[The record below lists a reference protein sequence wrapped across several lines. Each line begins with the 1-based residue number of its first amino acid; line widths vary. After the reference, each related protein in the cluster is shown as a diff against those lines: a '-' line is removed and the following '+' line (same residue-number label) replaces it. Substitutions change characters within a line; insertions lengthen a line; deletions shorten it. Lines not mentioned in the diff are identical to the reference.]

1 MVDFLHAQD
10 NRRWGSSVTRRQL
23 DECRFDDL
31 TVPSV
36 GPIESST
43 SPWCLACRRAMS
55 LARTGEWL
63 SMVRQIGVDLHADG
77 SVETPQMMVQMA
89 EPIRVATF
97 ANLG

>member
-1 MVDFLHAQD
+1 
-10 NRRWGSSVTRRQL
+10 
-23 DECRFDDL
+23 
-31 TVPSV
+31 
-36 GPIESST
+36 
-43 SPWCLACRRAMS
+43 MS